1 MIKSILQRILRF
13 LRSRPPLADGQVQ
26 HILIVGSGSE
36 YNVLR
41 AVADMQ
47 GRFPAASVT
56 LLAWRGYEQALS
68 SAPQAIPYNGV
79 LSVASLR
86 RTVAQAAYDLKVVLF
101 TGEGQIMLKL
111 LAFLLPAPRMMVF
124 TEGGGMFEWSFD
136 QRLAIWNHIRW
147 RLGSG
152 LSLGQRVQRLA
163 WALVR
168 PVLTFVAFI
177 VLLAWHGALY
187 VKRAWYRAR

>member
-1 MIKSILQRILRF
+1 
-13 LRSRPPLADGQVQ
+13 
-26 HILIVGSGSE
+26 
-36 YNVLR
+36 
-41 AVADMQ
+41 
-47 GRFPAASVT
+47 
-56 LLAWRGYEQALS
+56 
-68 SAPQAIPYNGV
+68 
-79 LSVASLR
+79 
-86 RTVAQAAYDLKVVLF
+86 
-101 TGEGQIMLKL
+101 MLKL